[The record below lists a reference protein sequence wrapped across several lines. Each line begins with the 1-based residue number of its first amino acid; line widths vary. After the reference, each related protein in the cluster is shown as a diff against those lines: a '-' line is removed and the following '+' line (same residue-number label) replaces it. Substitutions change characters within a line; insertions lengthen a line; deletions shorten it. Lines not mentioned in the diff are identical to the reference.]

1 MKEKNTLFKLE
12 DKIRENIEK
21 ENKKCPLGIQI

>member
-1 MKEKNTLFKLE
+1 MKEKNAVFRLE

-21 ENKKCPLGIQI
+21 ENKKKPFGLQI